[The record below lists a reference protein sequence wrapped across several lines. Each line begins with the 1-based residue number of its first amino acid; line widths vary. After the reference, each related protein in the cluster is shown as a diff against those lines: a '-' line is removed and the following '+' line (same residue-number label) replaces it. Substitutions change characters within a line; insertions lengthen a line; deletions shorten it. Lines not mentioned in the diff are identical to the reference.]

1 MTFSSQE
8 LESYVPVYNAIP
20 DSWEE
25 ARPFLVEV
33 LRKMSEG
40 VNIREIGWFLDEEL
54 LSGKAF
60 IPGVTVPGN
69 NPSEFRQIFRKV
81 IDTGALIAG
90 ANIVPHGIV
99 FDTNFTLIQLWVS
112 GTNTGTLTARTI
124 NGNDVVMDAT
134 NLVITS
140 PQVFDGSFCVCEYLL
155 EV

>member
-33 LRKMSEG
+33 LRKISEG